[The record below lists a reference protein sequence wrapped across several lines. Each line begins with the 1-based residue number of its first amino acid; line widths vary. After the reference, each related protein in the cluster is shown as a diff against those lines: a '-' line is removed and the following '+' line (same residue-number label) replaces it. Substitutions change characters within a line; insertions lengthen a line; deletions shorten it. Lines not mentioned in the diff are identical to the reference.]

1 MAGIGFQLRA
11 VLGRG
16 ELSGTVGAVASGL
29 FVVAGP
35 WLASAAS
42 MSVLQLSLARQ
53 GLEGGQAFFAA
64 VIYCFAVSLCLYAG
78 LHYIFTRLVADLSW
92 DGRYGEATSWMLRLA
107 AFAALSAMILGLAGL
122 SLLPVDEAIVGKGF
136 AASSA
141 LLFGGVSAA
150 WILLLYSSLLR
161 NHRLVTAAFAAGMA
175 AGVLAA
181 SALARTR
188 GPSGAVLGYAAG
200 LWLADALLAILGT
213 VTFPPRKPRSSLR
226 DAVAFART
234 HAALGASGFLFYLG
248 QWIDTFAFWASR
260 GEPVAGLGLRLYAA
274 YDGYVFMAGLS
285 IIPGLVYFVVA
296 SETRVYTY
304 LRRFL
309 RALDAMSLSRIRESR
324 ASLAGCVRD
333 ELRRL
338 GGFQAAFSLAAGAA
352 LAWLRPDSL
361 GSPVPWLAL
370 GAAYFLCVLLS
381 LLVFLYY
388 LELYREALAS
398 ALALCALNGLGA
410 LLPSALGAYPPAGLG
425 RLLAAIV
432 ACGLAYALLRR
443 SIGRLERAIY
453 VRSLRAGAPAE
464 HRKKRP
470 RRPEAPRS

>member
-11 VLGRG
+11 VLGKG

-42 MSVLQLSLARQ
+42 MSILQLSLARR
-53 GLEGGQAFFAA
+53 GLEGGQAFFAV

-78 LHYIFTRLVADLSW
+78 LHYLFTRLVADLSW

-107 AFAALSAMILGLAGL
+107 AFSALTAMALGWAWL
-122 SLLPVDEAIVGKGF
+122 SILPVDEAVVGAGF
-136 AASSA
+136 TLASA
-141 LLFGGVSAA
+141 LLFGAVSAA
-150 WILLLYSSLLR
+150 WILLLYTSLIR

-175 AGVLAA
+175 AGVMAA
-181 SALARTR
+181 TYLARTR
-188 GPSGAVLGYAAG
+188 GAAGAVLGYAAG
-200 LWLADALLAILGT
+200 LALADALLAAIGVAT
-213 VTFPPRKPRSSLR
+213 YPPRRPRRSVGEVT
-226 DAVAFART
+226 AYARS
-234 HAALGASGFLFYLG
+234 HAALCASGFLFYLG
-248 QWIDTFAFWASR
+248 QWIDTFAYWAAR
-260 GEPVAGLGLRLYAA
+260 GEPVAGLGLRVYAA

-309 RALDAMSLSRIRESR
+309 RALDAMSLARISEGR

-352 LAWLRPDSL
+352 LAGLQPYAL

-388 LELYREALAS
+388 LELYREALVA

-410 LLPSALGAYPPAGLG
+410 LLPCLLGLCLPAGLS
-425 RLLAAIV
+425 RLTAAIV
-432 ACGLAYALLRR
+432 ACALAYALLLR
-443 SIGRLERAIY
+443 SLGRLERAIY
-453 VRSLRAGAPAE
+453 VRSLRAE
-464 HRKKRP
+464 RVQ
-470 RRPEAPRS
+470 EA